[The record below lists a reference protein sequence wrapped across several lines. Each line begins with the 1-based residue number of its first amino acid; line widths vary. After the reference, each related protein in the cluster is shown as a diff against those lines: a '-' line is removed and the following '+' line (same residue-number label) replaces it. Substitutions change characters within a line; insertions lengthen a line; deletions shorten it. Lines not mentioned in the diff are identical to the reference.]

1 MAERRYQI
9 HPAIGVA
16 RVGNAERTGNDFF
29 FIGPE
34 IPEVPPNFDTATNT
48 YRDFKTAAGT
58 VKPQAARF
66 RIFEY
71 EKGADGKFHPSGEVG
86 LGDGRTTKITWTVHL
101 ANRKA
106 NFCNFQGQKG
116 ALASPFFSNYV
127 AADVRNKE
135 VTGLGNRHA
144 KLDLDPGPPSID
156 GGDVNPKDF
165 VINRPP
171 LAIDTPGQIRADAS
185 GRLIVIGGKGR
196 SGFDPNIPRGD
207 GGQPGEIIDY
217 ANNDGWFDDGSDGPV
232 LAKIPIEVA
241 EQPVS
246 AAWVIGV

>member
-34 IPEVPPNFDTATNT
+34 IPEVPPNFDTA
-48 YRDFKTAAGT
+48 AVT

-101 ANRKA
+101 ANRQA

-135 VTGLGNRHA
+135 VTGLGNRH
-144 KLDLDPGPPSID
+144 
-156 GGDVNPKDF
+156 
-165 VINRPP
+165 
-171 LAIDTPGQIRADAS
+171 
-185 GRLIVIGGKGR
+185 
-196 SGFDPNIPRGD
+196 
-207 GGQPGEIIDY
+207 
-217 ANNDGWFDDGSDGPV
+217 
-232 LAKIPIEVA
+232 
-241 EQPVS
+241 
-246 AAWVIGV
+246 